1 MHIKIH
7 RHTQTYH
14 QVVVEICKEVWRSAA
29 GPQTVRQR
37 FEVPYQEGVVDSN
50 VVVNSQVVVDIYHSV
65 FLLWPSRK
73 KNNSDQTGKS
83 EGWRGEGKRR
93 RGQNLTRHIV
103 VDICR

>member
-37 FEVPYQEGVVDSN
+37 FDVPYQEGVVDSN

-83 EGWRGEGKRR
+83 EGWRGEGQRR
-93 RGQNLTRHIV
+93 Q
-103 VDICR
+103 